1 MSPEKRAM
9 HEFSEGTLDLGKLS
23 QQTAQ
28 QVYNALSKTLSEEE
42 RAQISEIIDKALAN
56 SVGETMEEFTET
68 AIACCG
74 PEADIAHKISE
85 ETRLAKIAL
94 IANLG
99 GMR

>member
-1 MSPEKRAM
+1 M
-9 HEFSEGTLDLGKLS
+9 DLGKLS

-28 QVYNALSKTLSEEE
+28 QVYDALSKTLSEEE

-99 GMR
+99 SMR